1 MIIVTGGFGFIGSN
15 LVKRLVKDKVKF
27 AVVEDYTNIVEK
39 FSNVECSD
47 IKRLY
52 NPDAFI
58 KHFDEWDNVTTVFHE
73 GAITSTTET
82 DGNLVLNR
90 NYEFTKKLIRKCVRH
105 DVPIQYAS
113 SASVYGKVQKET
125 KSKENDKLNPLN
137 LYSYSKYLVDVYVER
152 LIKKMPKA
160 KIQGLRYFNVYGN
173 NETHKGNQASPYTKF
188 EEQILE
194 TGSCKVFEGSYKFF
208 RDFIHVDEVLDIKF
222 ALAKKFDTVNGI
234 YNCGT
239 GKVKSFLDV
248 AHELQTKHKSKIDF
262 IEMPEELKPHYQ
274 DWTCASLDKLN
285 SVL

>member
-15 LVKRLVKDKVKF
+15 LVKRLVRDEVKF

-39 FSNVECSD
+39 FSNVNCSD

-58 KHFDEWDNVTTVFHE
+58 KHFNEWDKVTKVFHE

-90 NYEFTKKLIRKCVRH
+90 NYEFTKKLIRKCIRH
-105 DVPIQYAS
+105 DIPIQYAS
-113 SASVYGKVQKET
+113 SASMYGKVEKGT

-137 LYSYSKYLVDVYVER
+137 LYSYSKYLIDVYVER

-160 KIQGLRYFNVYGN
+160 K
-173 NETHKGNQASPYTKF
+173 
-188 EEQILE
+188 
-194 TGSCKVFEGSYKFF
+194 VFEGSYNFF
-208 RDFIHVDEVLDIKF
+208 RDFIHVDDVLDIKF
-222 ALAKKFDTVNGI
+222 ALAEKFDTVNGI

-248 AHELQTKHKSKIDF
+248 AHEIQIKHKSKIDF

>member
-15 LVKRLVKDKVKF
+15 LVKRLIKDKVKF
-27 AVVEDYTNIVEK
+27 AVVEDYDDITQK
-39 FSNVECSD
+39 FSNVNCSD
-47 IKRLY
+47 IQRLF

-58 KHFDEWDNVTTVFHE
+58 KYFNEWDKVTKVFHE

-90 NYEFTKKLIRKCVRH
+90 NYEFTKKLIRKCIRH
-105 DVPIQYAS
+105 NIPIQYAS
-113 SASVYGKVQKET
+113 SASMYGKVEKGT
-125 KSKENDKLNPLN
+125 KSKESDKLNPLN
-137 LYSYSKYLVDVYVER
+137 LYSYSKYLIDVYVER
-152 LIKKMPKA
+152 LIKKIPEA

-188 EEQILE
+188 EEQVLE
-194 TGSCKVFEGSYKFF
+194 TGSCKVFEGSDNFF

-222 ALAKKFDTVNGI
+222 KLAEKFNTVNGI

-248 AHELQTKHKSKIDF
+248 AHEIQTKHNCKIDF